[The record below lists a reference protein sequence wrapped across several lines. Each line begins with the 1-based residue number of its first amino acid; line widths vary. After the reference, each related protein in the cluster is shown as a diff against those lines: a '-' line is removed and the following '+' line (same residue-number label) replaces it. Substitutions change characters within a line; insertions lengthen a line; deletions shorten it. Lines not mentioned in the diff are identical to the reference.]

1 MTQAERALKSATK
14 EADRQA
20 QSLDKLIGQIDP
32 TVAAYSRLD
41 KMEMQLEAHRKA
53 GRLPTED
60 YNLYLKKLNE
70 TRNAIAA
77 TDKAVMANTRGF
89 NAQGLSAKAL
99 AANLRNVPAQFT
111 DIAVS
116 LQAGQNPL
124 TVFLQQ
130 GGQLKDMF
138 GGIGPAARA
147 LGGYVVGLI
156 NPFTVAAAAAG
167 VLALAYKQGSDEAT
181 AFQKA
186 LILSGNAAGTSAG
199 QLGSLAQTVSRS
211 VGTVSAAADVLAQLA
226 ASSRIPVESFDMIAI
241 AALKFQEATGTAADE
256 TVKNF
261 EKIAKEPAK
270 ASRELNEALN
280 YLTTSQYAQIE
291 ALQRQGD
298 AQGAAN
304 LAEQI

>member
-1 MTQAERALKSATK
+1 RIQQMRDQV
-14 EADRQA
+14 
-20 QSLDKLIGQIDP
+20 G
-32 TVAAYSRLD
+32 
-41 KMEMQLEAHRKA
+41 KA
-53 GRLPTED
+53 SVD
-60 YNLYLKKLNE
+60 
-70 TRNAIAA
+70 
-77 TDKAVMANTRGF
+77 F
-89 NAQGLSAKAL
+89 NKNGLSSKQL
-99 AANLRNVPAQFT
+99 QSSLRGLPAQFT

-211 VGTVSAAADVLAQLA
+211 VGTVSAAAD
-226 ASSRIPVESFDMIAI
+226 
-241 AALKFQEATGTAADE
+241 
-256 TVKNF
+256 
-261 EKIAKEPAK
+261 
-270 ASRELNEALN
+270 
-280 YLTTSQYAQIE
+280 
-291 ALQRQGD
+291 
-298 AQGAAN
+298 
-304 LAEQI
+304 